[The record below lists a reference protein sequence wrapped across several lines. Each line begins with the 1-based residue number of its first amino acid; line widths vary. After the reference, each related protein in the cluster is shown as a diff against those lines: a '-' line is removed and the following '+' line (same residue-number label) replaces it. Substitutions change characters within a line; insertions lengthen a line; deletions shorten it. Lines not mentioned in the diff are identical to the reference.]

1 LKSCK
6 IMILNPVLWV
16 YIYIYIYIYI
26 YNAVTAP
33 QSQKPS
39 ILASLSQSL
48 SNVPNF
54 KQTITA
60 ICNLPMFHFQPFLFF
75 FFHHKVKNFV
85 VLVRDGLKKIKIE
98 QNKRS
103 YEFWIYQLFS
113 FSSNFMVFLINK
125 TSTFTT

>member
-1 LKSCK
+1 MSL
-6 IMILNPVLWV
+6 
-16 YIYIYIYIYI
+16 YIYIYI

-60 ICNLPMFHFQPFLFF
+60 ICNLPL
-75 FFHHKVKNFV
+75 FHHKVKNFV
-85 VLVRDGLKKIKIE
+85 ILVRDGLKEIKIE
-98 QNKRS
+98 QNQRTL
-103 YEFWIYQLFS
+103 EF
-113 FSSNFMVFLINK
+113 
-125 TSTFTT
+125 

>member
-1 LKSCK
+1 
-6 IMILNPVLWV
+6 MILNPVLWV
-16 YIYIYIYIYI
+16 YIYIY
-26 YNAVTAP
+26 NVVSAP

-60 ICNLPMFHFQPFLFF
+60 ICNMQSVSVSLSTISLFC
-75 FFHHKVKNFV
+75 FHHKVKNFFG
-85 VLVRDGLKKIKIE
+85 LVRDGLKEIKIK
-98 QNKRS
+98 QNQRS
-103 YEFWIYQLFS
+103 HEFWIYQLFS

>member
-1 LKSCK
+1 
-6 IMILNPVLWV
+6 MILNPVLWV
-16 YIYIYIYIYI
+16 YIYIY
-26 YNAVTAP
+26 NVVSAP

-75 FFHHKVKNFV
+75 FSPQSQELCCSCKRWVKKN
-85 VLVRDGLKKIKIE
+85 
-98 QNKRS
+98 
-103 YEFWIYQLFS
+103 
-113 FSSNFMVFLINK
+113 
-125 TSTFTT
+125 